1 VIILRT
7 FWRLIVSFTGYVL
20 ASFAAAFVFANDLGR
35 IFRDWLIGLQAEFG
49 VDAASIP
56 LQDDILRYLPQVLG
70 WPVVF
75 VVAFVPMALGITL
88 SELFRWRSWL
98 YHLALGG
105 LSGLYVAY
113 RHPIGE
119 ARADVAQFAPQ
130 ELTYYLAAG
139 FAAGLVY
146 WLVAGRSA
154 GLTKGD
160 PTVPAI
166 RQGHASNVPQSDS
179 KTGRDEDR

>member
-1 VIILRT
+1 MIVLRT
-7 FWRLIVSFTGYVL
+7 LWRLIVSFVGYVL
-20 ASFAAAFVFANDLGR
+20 ACFAAAFVFANDLGR
-35 IFRDWLIGLQAEFG
+35 IFRDWLVDLQAEAG
-49 VDAASIP
+49 IDAASIP
-56 LQDDILRYLPQVLG
+56 LQEDILRFLPQVLG

-75 VVAFVPMALGITL
+75 VVAFVPMALGIVL

-98 YHLALGG
+98 YHVAIGG

-113 RHPIGE
+113 RYPIG
-119 ARADVAQFAPQ
+119 ATNADIAEIAPQ

-160 PTVPAI
+160 PTVPKAAI
-166 RQGHASNVPQSDS
+166 DDN
-179 KTGRDEDR
+179 RDL